1 MAVCENHISTVMH
14 KKSISLYTEKSKCD
28 DALTI
33 LWTELKDLH
42 IKMLFHQQRKI
53 QLEHRL
59 EDSNESL
66 EGPGISRI
74 VGGHNTKQ
82 QVLKFILIMSLKRS
96 KIQMQIETEQ
106 LMIDDSTD
114 RYNAIHEE
122 HEKLCG
128 KVDGIRKKI
137 RRLENRINR
146 NSAKNWDDIYK
157 AEES

>member
-1 MAVCENHISTVMH
+1 
-14 KKSISLYTEKSKCD
+14 
-28 DALTI
+28 
-33 LWTELKDLH
+33 
-42 IKMLFHQQRKI
+42 
-53 QLEHRL
+53 
-59 EDSNESL
+59 
-66 EGPGISRI
+66 
-74 VGGHNTKQ
+74 
-82 QVLKFILIMSLKRS
+82 
-96 KIQMQIETEQ
+96 
-106 LMIDDSTD
+106 MIDDSTD